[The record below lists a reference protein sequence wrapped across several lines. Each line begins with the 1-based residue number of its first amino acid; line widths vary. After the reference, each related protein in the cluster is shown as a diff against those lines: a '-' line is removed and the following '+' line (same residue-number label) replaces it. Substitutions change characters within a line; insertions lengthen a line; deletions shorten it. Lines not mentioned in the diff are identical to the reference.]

1 MSLAETELT
10 IGGTSF
16 KGVYIAILLSLATT
30 LGGGVWTASS
40 LYGRLESV
48 ESRQIPDIAPIQEQL
63 VADKQELLSAIKLI
77 QAELEA
83 NDVSQ
88 LQGKLSALGV
98 NLATIAEQQTKLLL
112 IDDNV
117 EDLEKAI
124 EAMKG
129 TVTKAEL
136 ITQSVSNTDAKLKAI
151 QNEINQLW
159 DGMDYL
165 SNPLKQVITMLDKL
179 IGPVTGLLSEFIE
192 DKDKA
197 NALAAEISTLASR
210 QATELALAQIKL
222 NTEDAKG
229 NWFQSSW
236 RPATAWVCLLGFL
249 VNFLISPIAAP
260 FGIVVPQ
267 ADTSVMLPVLMG
279 MLGLGGLRTLERV
292 KK

>member
-88 LQGKLSALGV
+88 LQGKLSGLGV

-136 ITQSVSNTDAKLKAI
+136 ITQSVSKTDAKLKAI

-165 SNPLKQVITMLDKL
+165 SNPLKQDIAMLDKL

-229 NWFQSSW
+229 NWFQSS
-236 RPATAWVCLLGFL
+236 LS
-249 VNFLISPIAAP
+249 LIHI
-260 FGIVVPQ
+260 
-267 ADTSVMLPVLMG
+267 
-279 MLGLGGLRTLERV
+279 
-292 KK
+292 